1 MADTVALRLQAN
13 LGDPK
18 AQTALAFA
26 MLTDRRGPSETAAA
40 VQLLNAAAAQKN
52 TDALLLLAV
61 LAAVG
66 IGRSRKLDDAYR
78 YVKEAAALGDKGAL
92 GQLSVLGRDELD
104 KAPWTKPIHLIQQSE
119 SPRIFMVEDFIP
131 KFVCD
136 YLIKIADKRRR
147 PSTIYDAA
155 SATLIADPARTSE
168 SAEFRALEPDLPTH
182 LVSRRIASAVGLPIL
197 NHEGTSILRYARGQE
212 YRPHFDFIRPGAES
226 EAFAAEL
233 AVYGQRVATA
243 LIYLNDDYE
252 GGETAFP
259 LIDKRFRGKAGDA
272 LIFWNVTEAGE
283 LDRLT
288 WHAGTPVTKGEKWLL
303 SKWIREKALPL
314 F

>member
-18 AQTALAFA
+18 AQTQLAFT
-26 MLTDRRGPSETAAA
+26 MLTDPRGASAATEA
-40 VQLLNAAAAQKN
+40 VQLLNAAAAQES
-52 TDALLLLAV
+52 TEALLLLAV
-61 LAAVG
+61 LATLG
-66 IGRSRKLDDAYR
+66 IGRPRKLDDAYAFVR
-78 YVKEAAALGDKGAL
+78 KAAALGDKSAQA
-92 GQLSVLGRDELD
+92 QLSVLGRDAFD
-104 KAPWTKPIHLIQQSE
+104 KAPWVKPIHLIQQSE

-131 KFVCD
+131 RFACD
-136 YLIKIADKRRR
+136 WLIKIADKRRK

-155 SATLIADPARTSE
+155 TATLIADPARTSE
-168 SAEFRALEPDLPTH
+168 SAEFRALEPDMLTQ
-182 LVSRRIASAVGLPIL
+182 LVSRRIASAVGIPIL

-212 YRPHFDFIRPGAES
+212 YRPHFDFIRPGPES

-233 AVYGQRVATA
+233 AVYGQRIATV
-243 LIYLNDDYE
+243 LIYLNEDYE

-259 LIDKRFRGKAGDA
+259 LIERRFRGKPGDA
-272 LIFWNVTEAGE
+272 LIFWNVTEGGE

-303 SKWIREKALPL
+303 SKWIRQKAVPL